1 MEKAPHINFVLGL
14 IFDVNLGRV
23 LLIKK
28 NRPAL
33 LAGKWL
39 GIGGKLKANEV
50 PYQAMMRALKD
61 ETGIEA
67 DVVFDLATMTLP
79 NGNLIHCYYGIA
91 SQFDKYQTKGDELI
105 RPFGLK
111 TLEIDTLDI
120 DTSWLIKL
128 AIANLRSNFT
138 RSLTIRLEHKGL

>member
-1 MEKAPHINFVLGL
+1 MEKTKIVNYVLGL
-14 IFDVNLGRV
+14 IFDPSLARV

-39 GIGGKLKANEV
+39 GIGGKIELNEEPLEAMHRELKE
-50 PYQAMMRALKD
+50 
-61 ETGIEA
+61 EA
-67 DVVFDLATMTLP
+67 DIEVEHFHDLATMTLP
-79 NGNLIHCYYGIA
+79 NGNLIHCFYGI
-91 SQFDKYQTKGDELI
+91 SNKFNDYQTRTDELI

-111 TLEIDTLDI
+111 TLDIDTLDI
-120 DTSWLIKL
+120 DTCWLIKL

-138 RSLTIRLEHKGL
+138 RKLTVQLSGK